1 MNILIINPNSD
12 PEMTRA
18 IQKTADNFADGEF
31 EAHCISA
38 PGAPVYIETNEDT
51 IKAAPGE

>member
-38 PGAPVYIETNEDT
+38 PGAPGYI
-51 IKAAPGE
+51 